1 MRLVNERLFSSV
13 VLAVCYPS
21 ISFLLFPP
29 PFIQPRRFV
38 LRTHLLPFLPK
49 PLVNFFVRLYV
60 LRFFY
65 SSYTFLLHLHL
76 LLVSLFLPEA
86 RTPQHNFP
94 LVQISF
100 PWRSFLVSQPSA
112 PIPLTPDLLRGPV
125 SFLSLNTRI
134 LRQLSTTSTMADVT
148 VVLSLQSFGWSD
160 RRIKFDSCYFAAEM
174 SEFGS
179 RKTSSSTV

>member
-38 LRTHLLPFLPK
+38 LRSYLLPFLPK
-49 PLVNFFVRLYV
+49 PLVNFFVQLYV
-60 LRFFY
+60 LRFFL
-65 SSYTFLLHLHL
+65 FFLHLSL
-76 LLVSLFLPEA
+76 SPSSSSCFTVSPRGA
-86 RTPQHNFP
+86 NPQHNFP
-94 LVQISF
+94 LVQIPF

-112 PIPLTPDLLRGPV
+112 PIPLTSDLLRGPV

-148 VVLSLQSFGWSD
+148 GVLSLPSFGWSD